1 MNIQPFNMP
10 GGPPPS
16 MLPPNA
22 FPVSGPSASASTN
35 GPSLQRFKPLVQS
48 AIHAASHPSLPY
60 YHHSPLITIGATV
73 FDPEAQR
80 FIIHAMCFYDYTAEQ
95 VARCLGMLEDGSL
108 EKSAQEVEAA
118 KQVSVMRGLM
128 VDGKECQQNDATY
141 RQRIKARIQQ
151 ATEEQMKRRSAAR
164 EKSYVSF
171 DRYFPFLYPFYSST
185 VK

>member
-1 MNIQPFNMP
+1 
-10 GGPPPS
+10 
-16 MLPPNA
+16 
-22 FPVSGPSASASTN
+22 
-35 GPSLQRFKPLVQS
+35 
-48 AIHAASHPSLPY
+48 
-60 YHHSPLITIGATV
+60 
-73 FDPEAQR
+73 
-80 FIIHAMCFYDYTAEQ
+80 MCFYDYTAEQ